1 MQRWSKFQFQSR
13 MLKSDFILIIA
24 LVGLV
29 LVFPQSFAQNEDG
42 EEKRSISM
50 IQQFS
55 AEEKRERL
63 GEIIEIDIMEQK
75 IRLKVGTDSDVKVSH
90 VIKSGYW
97 LDNEPRMVKILP
109 GIHSEIRVT
118 DEDEDYY
125 PYTWDNTTF
134 ENSDYVIL
142 QQKLRNYDLIVEYKL
157 ENFLQLEDSLWKT
170 DINFPTDVEIIFDE
184 NVDIAYINSRPIDI
198 SQADGINCIGC
209 QMKLEFFNE
218 KKFFVEEIITEEVEN
233 EIKFW
238 SNGEI
243 NDFEFNYEIREIYFK
258 IEKDDQLVTLE
269 IPLDLILFPFEV
281 YLTQEEDDILD
292 QIDKIRKTEF
302 DFNEDSVK
310 LSIRPASVGEVSIIG
325 ATQDKHNAVFEKVL
339 LEQKPV
345 ENPMEEIE
353 ESGEKVSSQDVF
365 ESWEESTEN
374 KSPDYTIILAI
385 IGIIAAIIIGVIIK
399 IKKN

>member
-1 MQRWSKFQFQSR
+1 

-269 IPLDLILFPFEV
+269 IPRDVILFPFEV
-281 YLTQEEDDILD
+281 YLTQEDDDILD

-302 DFNEDSVK
+302 DHNEDSVK

-325 ATQDKHNAVFEKVL
+325 ATQDKHDAMFEKTI
-339 LEQKPV
+339 EKQESI
-345 ENPMEEIE
+345 ENPMEVVE
-353 ESGEKVSSQDVF
+353 ESERKVTSQEIF
-365 ESWEESTEN
+365 ESWEESTET
-374 KSPDYTIILAI
+374 KSPDYTIILVI
-385 IGIIAAIIIGVIIK
+385 MGIIAAIIIGIIIK

>member
-209 QMKLEFFNE
+209 QMKLEFLNE

-269 IPLDLILFPFEV
+269 IPRDVILFPFEV
-281 YLTQEEDDILD
+281 YLTQEDDDILD

-302 DFNEDSVK
+302 DHNEDSVK

-325 ATQDKHNAVFEKVL
+325 ATQDKHDAMFEKTI
-339 LEQKPV
+339 EKQESI
-345 ENPMEEIE
+345 ENPMEVVEEPERKVTSQEI
-353 ESGEKVSSQDVF
+353 F
-365 ESWEESTEN
+365 ESWEESTETE
-374 KSPDYTIILAI
+374 SPDYTIILVI
-385 IGIIAAIIIGVIIK
+385 MGIIAAIIIGIIIK